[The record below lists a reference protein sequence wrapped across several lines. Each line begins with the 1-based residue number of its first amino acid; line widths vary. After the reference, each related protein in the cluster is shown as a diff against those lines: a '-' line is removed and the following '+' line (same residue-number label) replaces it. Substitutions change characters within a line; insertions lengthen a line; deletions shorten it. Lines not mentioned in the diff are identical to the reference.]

1 MGLRIFSSQ
10 SRMPRLLVDHWA
22 QLVRDFKDRE
32 KTYAIEPRDS
42 ELLAMAIV
50 DWIQI
55 TPIRQWN
62 LFVQKRG
69 EEMDRLRAK
78 LEAKGFDQQAVER
91 FLDDEELWRVTLE
104 LGSR

>member
-1 MGLRIFSSQ
+1 
-10 SRMPRLLVDHWA
+10 MPSLLLDHWA

-32 KTYAIEPRDS
+32 KAFDIEPRDS

-50 DWIQI
+50 DWIQV

-69 EEMDRLRAK
+69 EDFDKLMAK
-78 LEAKGFDQQAVER
+78 LEAKGFDDQAVQR
-91 FLDDEELWRVTLE
+91 FLEEDELWKVSLE
-104 LGSR
+104 LGSH

>member
-1 MGLRIFSSQ
+1 
-10 SRMPRLLVDHWA
+10 MPSLLHDHWA
-22 QLVRDFKDRE
+22 QLVRDFKDSE
-32 KTYAIEPRDS
+32 KAYDIEPRDS

-50 DWIQI
+50 DWIQV

-69 EEMDRLRAK
+69 EEFEKLMAK
-78 LEAKGFDQQAVER
+78 LEAKGFDAGAIQRYLGE
-91 FLDDEELWRVTLE
+91 DELWKVTLE

>member
-1 MGLRIFSSQ
+1 
-10 SRMPRLLVDHWA
+10 MPSLLMDHWA

-32 KTYAIEPRDS
+32 KTYDIEPRDS

-50 DWIQI
+50 DWIQV

-69 EEMDRLRAK
+69 EDFDKLMAK
-78 LEAKGFDQQAVER
+78 LETKGFDSGAIQRYLEE
-91 FLDDEELWRVTLE
+91 EELWRVSLE

>member
-1 MGLRIFSSQ
+1 
-10 SRMPRLLVDHWA
+10 MPSLLLDHWA
-22 QLVRDFKDRE
+22 QLVRDFKDSE
-32 KTYAIEPRDS
+32 KQYEIEPRDS

-50 DWIQI
+50 DWIQG

-69 EEMDRLRAK
+69 EDFDKLRAK
-78 LEAKGFDQQAVER
+78 LEAKGFDDQAVQR
-91 FLDDEELWRVTLE
+91 FLETDELWKVSLE

>member
-1 MGLRIFSSQ
+1 
-10 SRMPRLLVDHWA
+10 MPSLLLDHWA

-32 KTYAIEPRDS
+32 KAYDIEPRDS

-50 DWIQI
+50 DWIQV

-69 EEMDRLRAK
+69 EDFDKLRAK
-78 LEAKGFDQQAVER
+78 LEAKGFDDQAVQR
-91 FLDDEELWRVTLE
+91 FLEEDELWKVSLE
-104 LGSR
+104 LGSH

>member
-1 MGLRIFSSQ
+1 
-10 SRMPRLLVDHWA
+10 MPSLLLDHWA
-22 QLVRDFKDRE
+22 QLVRDFKDSE
-32 KTYAIEPRDS
+32 KQYDIEPRDS

-50 DWIQI
+50 DWIQG

-69 EEMDRLRAK
+69 EDFDKLRAK
-78 LEAKGFDQQAVER
+78 LEAKGFDDQAVQR
-91 FLDDEELWRVTLE
+91 FLEEDELWKVSLE

>member
-1 MGLRIFSSQ
+1 
-10 SRMPRLLVDHWA
+10 MPSLLLDHWA

-32 KTYAIEPRDS
+32 KTYGIEARDS

-50 DWIQI
+50 DWIQT

-69 EEMDRLRAK
+69 EDFDKLMAK
-78 LEAKGFDQQAVER
+78 LEAKGFDSEAVQRYLEE
-91 FLDDEELWRVTLE
+91 EELWKVTLE

>member
-1 MGLRIFSSQ
+1 
-10 SRMPRLLVDHWA
+10 MPKGLVDHWA

-32 KTYAIEPRDS
+32 KTYEIEPRDS

-50 DWIQI
+50 DWIQT

-69 EEMDRLRAK
+69 EDFDKLMAK

-104 LGSR
+104 LGSQ

>member
-1 MGLRIFSSQ
+1 
-10 SRMPRLLVDHWA
+10 MPSLLLDHWA

-32 KTYAIEPRDS
+32 KEYDIEPRDS

-50 DWIQI
+50 DWIQV

-62 LFVQKRG
+62 LFIQKRG
-69 EEMDRLRAK
+69 EDFEKLMAK
-78 LEAKGFDQQAVER
+78 LEAKGFEDQAVQR
-91 FLDDEELWRVTLE
+91 FLEEDELWKVSLE

>member
-1 MGLRIFSSQ
+1 
-10 SRMPRLLVDHWA
+10 MPSLLLDHWA
-22 QLVRDFKDRE
+22 QLVRDFKDSE
-32 KTYAIEPRDS
+32 KAYEIEPRDS

-50 DWIQI
+50 DWIQS

-69 EEMDRLRAK
+69 EDFDKFRAK
-78 LEAKGFDQQAVER
+78 LEAKGFDDQAVQR
-91 FLDDEELWRVTLE
+91 FLEEDELWKVTLE